1 MKTTLYNIQNDY
13 ASLMDAIEE
22 QEGVLTDE
30 QNEALIINEKEL
42 QTKSISYLEVI
53 RQREAFVT
61 TVDDEIKRLQALKK
75 RNNTL
80 VDTLKNNLLSAVHL
94 FGEFTVGTV
103 TFSTRKSESVIV
115 EDVNSLPK
123 EYKTIKITETA
134 SKKELKAAIN
144 AGEEI
149 DGVTIQTNFNLKIK

>member
-1 MKTTLYNIQNDY
+1 MGTLYNIQNDY
-13 ASLMDAIEE
+13 ASLMDAIED
-22 QEGVLTDE
+22 QEGVLTE
-30 QNEALIINEKEL
+30 QQNEALIINEKEL
-42 QTKSISYLEVI
+42 QSKSISYLEVI
-53 RQREAFVT
+53 RGREAFIT

-80 VDTLKNNLLSAVHL
+80 VDTLKNNLLSAVNL

-123 EYKTIKITETA
+123 EYKTVKVTETA
-134 SKKELKAAIN
+134 NKVELKKALKG
-144 AGEEI
+144 GEDIE
-149 DGVTIQTNFNLKIK
+149 GVSMSTNFKIAFK